1 MKELLQVPGIGEKTA
16 GALREIKR
24 KGLLDREVEL
34 MDREGITFLTLLDEG
49 YPSLLREIRWPPF
62 VLYLK
67 GFLKEGIKNIAI
79 VGTRR
84 PSLYGRKVARELGR
98 DFALSGLCVV
108 SGLARGID
116 SEAHRGALEGNGITY
131 AVLGS
136 GLLRLYPPEFKGL
149 AEEIASNGALL
160 SEYSLLTPPM
170 AQNFPRRNRIISGL
184 SDGVIVVEAPLKSGA
199 MITASYALDQ
209 GRDVFAV
216 PGNIYSP
223 KSVGPNI
230 LIQQG
235 AKPVLKSSDV
245 LEEYGIEVSFIEGDS
260 KNSDISEEEK
270 RILDKLPIG
279 EAFFIDNLFFDDVN
293 CEKFAIITMLE
304 IKGYLKRIEGNKIV
318 RQR

>member
-1 MKELLQVPGIGEKTA
+1 
-16 GALREIKR
+16 
-24 KGLLDREVEL
+24 
-34 MDREGITFLTLLDEG
+34 
-49 YPSLLREIRWPPF
+49 
-62 VLYLK
+62 
-67 GFLKEGIKNIAI
+67 AI

-245 LEEYGIEVSFIEGDS
+245 LEEYG
-260 KNSDISEEEK
+260 
-270 RILDKLPIG
+270 
-279 EAFFIDNLFFDDVN
+279 
-293 CEKFAIITMLE
+293 
-304 IKGYLKRIEGNKIV
+304 
-318 RQR
+318 